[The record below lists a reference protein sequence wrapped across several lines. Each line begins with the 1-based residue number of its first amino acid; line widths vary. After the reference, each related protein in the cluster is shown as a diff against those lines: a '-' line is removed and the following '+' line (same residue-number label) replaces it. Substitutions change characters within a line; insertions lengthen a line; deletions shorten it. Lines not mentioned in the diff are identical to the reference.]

1 MRHEQVRVILAY
13 SMRAYPTESFPEG
26 GKNVF
31 ACYRKWVPGETAA
44 TPLERADVDRAKPVR
59 NEEDDLRWALED
71 NDDDDDDDDDEE
83 KVRERAPPER
93 GAEAGEKEQRK
104 KEKRR
109 RRRRSSANVPTC
121 ALCARPERQKD
132 EASSAKK
139 WEGRLF
145 TFTGRA
151 FHAQCLLWSSGL
163 DIEKGDDG
171 GRPDVAE
178 DDVQQLLIDS
188 ADRKCSRCGE
198 GGASTGCALSSC
210 KNVYHF
216 LCARRAG
223 CAFAPSSGH
232 EFGIIR
238 CPQHIDAELEESE
251 GEQEEQEEQ
260 EDESLYDVSEEV
272 EQDDTSRSHRIDG
285 RLHPRKRQNSV
296 GGLQRKTGRVAKA
309 AERPKKRRMPQPSG
323 PATHRWVKEGGVFKR
338 EAIAA
343 PSTPA
348 GTPPASTASSG
359 TAQSAQPSAPVTS
372 SNSITTSESENE
384 GGGGILLA
392 TVDLLGTVTLDKRA
406 APRLLD
412 RAKREAMLAAIRAL
426 LHGPSESS
434 AITGAAEK
442 LEIAIYVA
450 NPQSQAYEQ
459 AGRDL
464 LARLQNDPSLF
475 AAACAGQLRAT
486 TLSEAL

>member
-1 MRHEQVRVILAY
+1 MQ
-13 SMRAYPTESFPEG
+13 
-26 GKNVF
+26 
-31 ACYRKWVPGETAA
+31 
-44 TPLERADVDRAKPVR
+44 
-59 NEEDDLRWALED
+59 
-71 NDDDDDDDDDEE
+71 
-83 KVRERAPPER
+83 ERAPPER

-238 CPQHIDAELEESE
+238 CPEHIDAELEESE
-251 GEQEEQEEQ
+251 GEQEDQEEQ

-272 EQDDTSRSHRIDG
+272 ERGREAEDDTSRSHRIDG

-348 GTPPASTASSG
+348 GTTPASTGSSAG
-359 TAQSAQPSAPVTS
+359 TAQSVPPPSAPATTS
-372 SNSITTSESENE
+372 SQSSESAENE
-384 GGGGILLA
+384 GGGGGMLLA

-486 TLSEAL
+486 TLSEGGPAQAAPAAGQSSASAK